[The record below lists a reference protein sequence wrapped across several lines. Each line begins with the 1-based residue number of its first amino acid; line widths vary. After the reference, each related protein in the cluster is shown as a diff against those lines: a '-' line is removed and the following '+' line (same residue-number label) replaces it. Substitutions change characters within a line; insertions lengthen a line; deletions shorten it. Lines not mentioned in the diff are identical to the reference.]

1 MNKTVWEER
10 VTAAGLRYMTKRVV
24 KSRRRRER
32 AAVDLAGCLDR
43 IVAVAMYGWAV
54 VLSVAV
60 GGVLMGLM

>member
-24 KSRRRRER
+24 RSRRKQER
-32 AAVDLAGCLDR
+32 VVDLAGCLDKA
-43 IVAVAMYGWAV
+43 VAVASYVWAV

>member
-24 KSRRRRER
+24 RSRRRQER
-32 AAVDLAGCLDR
+32 VIDLAVCLDKA
-43 IVAVAMYGWAV
+43 VAVASYVWAV